1 MAVTGSNSIKDWSL
15 YGGAETINPALL
27 TPDIS
32 SASATPSSSSVSSE
46 DEDDQAA
53 STQLNQAY
61 KLPGEKWAPKQV
73 NPPQSHDDWLWMMT
87 EEPHRTRRK
96 AILAAHPEIKTLMGR
111 EPLTKYVSLF
121 VTLLQLTVAF
131 LLRHTPVLS
140 TKFLLIAYAVG
151 GTANQ
156 NVFLSIHEI
165 THNLAFKGVK
175 ANRLF
180 AIFANLP
187 IGVPFAMMFKKYH
200 IEHHKFLGEEG
211 MDTDMPTKLELI
223 ILKNVLGKAFFATFQ
238 IFFYALRP
246 GFVRVQQPTRWV
258 FLNIGVQL
266 LFNALVVK
274 LWGWHSMLYLL
285 ISSFMAGSLHPCAGH
300 FIAEHYLF
308 DGHDQETWSYYGPLN
323 ILTYNVG
330 YHNEHHDFPS
340 VPWTKLPALRKMAS
354 EFYDPLP
361 NHTSWPGV
369 TFRFIFDPNVGMW
382 SRAKRQAGGGVK
394 GGDGGGNLNDGGVG
408 GGLKDE

>member
-1 MAVTGSNSIKDWSL
+1 MTTVAGGQDWSL
-15 YGGAETINPALL
+15 FGGAEIVNPALSTSDTNP
-27 TPDIS
+27 TPTDS
-32 SASATPSSSSVSSE
+32 SDSSDAG
-46 DEDDQAA
+46 DEDSNSPSDSVEQK
-53 STQLNQAY
+53 Y
-61 KLPGEKWAPKQV
+61 KLAGEQWAPKKVVPEQD
-73 NPPQSHDDWLWMMT
+73 PADWLWMMT

-96 AILAAHPEIKTLMGR
+96 AILAAHPEIKKLMGR
-111 EPLTKYVSLF
+111 EPWTKWVSLF
-121 VTLLQLTVAF
+121 VTTLQLTMMY
-131 LLRHTPVLS
+131 LLRNTPVLS
-140 TKFLLIAYAVG
+140 PTFLIAAYVIG

-156 NVFLSIHEI
+156 NVFLCIHEV
-165 THNLAFKGVK
+165 THNLAFRGVK

-180 AIFANLP
+180 AIFSNLP

-200 IEHHKFLGEEG
+200 IEHHKFLAEEG
-211 MDTDMPTKLELI
+211 MDTDMPTKIELI
-223 ILKNVLGKAFFATFQ
+223 VLKNVLGKAFFATFQ

-246 GFVRVQQPTRWV
+246 GFVKAQAPTRWIA
-258 FLNIGVQL
+258 LNMIVQMS
-266 LFNALVVK
+266 FNYLVVRF
-274 LWGWHSMLYLL
+274 LGWHSMLYLL

-340 VPWTKLPALRKMAS
+340 VPWTKLPALREMAK

-361 NHTSWPGV
+361 QHNSWPGV
-369 TFRFIFDPNVGMW
+369 TYRFIFDPKIGMF
-382 SRAKRQAGGGVK
+382 SRAKRHGPKGGAK
-394 GGDGGGNLNDGGVG
+394 GGDGGGDLTDGGIG

>member
-1 MAVTGSNSIKDWSL
+1 MPTTRSGTDWSL
-15 YGGAETINPALL
+15 FGGAEVANPAESQSVV
-27 TPDIS
+27 TPTDS
-32 SASATPSSSSVSSE
+32 SASSDDDNDAPLASE
-46 DEDDQAA
+46 SPLPAK
-53 STQLNQAY
+53 Y
-61 KLPGEKWAPKQV
+61 KLAGEEWAPKKV
-73 NPPQSHDDWLWMMT
+73 VPQQDPNDWLWMMT

-96 AILAAHPEIKTLMGR
+96 AILAAHPEIKQLMGR
-111 EPLTKYVSLF
+111 EPWTKWVSLF
-121 VTLLQLTVAF
+121 VTTLQLTMMY
-131 LLRHTPVLS
+131 LLRDTPVLS
-140 TKFLLIAYAVG
+140 WRFMLAAYVVG

-156 NVFLSIHEI
+156 NVFLSIHEV

-200 IEHHKFLGEEG
+200 IEHHKFLAEDGI
-211 MDTDMPTKLELI
+211 DTDMPTKLELI
-223 ILKNVLGKAFFATFQ
+223 VLKNVLGKAFFATFQ

-246 GFVRVQQPTRWV
+246 GFVRQVAPTRWIA
-258 FLNIGVQL
+258 LNAVTQL
-266 LFNALVVK
+266 SFDALVVHF
-274 LWGWHSMLYLL
+274 LGWNSMLYLL

-340 VPWTKLPALRKMAS
+340 VPWTKLPALRNMAR

-369 TFRFIFDPNVGMW
+369 TFRFIFDPKIGMF
-382 SRAKRQAGGGVK
+382 SRAKRHGPDGGAK
-394 GGDGGGNLNDGGVG
+394 GGDGGGDLTDGGIG